1 MVTGTC
7 FNSSLYPLLP
17 TPTRWI
23 LTPWESGDRQGG
35 LFSEPGGYLYSL
47 STCLCVPEIQNPHLE
62 VSYCMSQNR
71 GDTRY
76 STGLFQTPT
85 SALTVQCSP
94 IIDYLVEILLTA
106 PTTTTITWSPSEDWL
121 NWCFLLWHGP
131 WRKYHH
137 SCHWQKVS
145 FLLIQPNGFS
155 PAKLLDLRKMSAHW
169 VPSSP

>member
-1 MVTGTC
+1 MASFLLQIQQGPVQPSYHVTSASVSVVT
-7 FNSSLYPLLP
+7 SPSLYPLLP

-94 IIDYLVEILLTA
+94 ITDYLVEILLTA
-106 PTTTTITWSPSEDWL
+106 PTTTTIT
-121 NWCFLLWHGP
+121 
-131 WRKYHH
+131 
-137 SCHWQKVS
+137 
-145 FLLIQPNGFS
+145 
-155 PAKLLDLRKMSAHW
+155 
-169 VPSSP
+169 